1 MKTSINYRLIDK
13 VEDLR
18 LFSRAYREGLIMKP
32 NISKLAKALNVDRKT
47 VRKNLNGFVPS
58 KTKKRVK
65 YLDEFRDKLLE
76 LLNDEYREF
85 EYIKHLFNYMKREE
99 NITCS
104 YSCFRRYVVT
114 DDELS
119 KLFKSSKST
128 STFTKRFETEAGVQ
142 AQFDLKERVSI
153 IDKAGTETKVDIATL
168 TLGFSRLNVRKV
180 VPDTSY
186 ESVISFLAY
195 AFETIGGVTKEL
207 VIDNIKCLVDTPR
220 RNGNDAFLNV
230 KFEQFARDYNL
241 DILPCIPARPETKGK
256 TETQNKVP
264 SQLKNYNG
272 VYADI
277 HEVHEKL
284 KIINTEDNE
293 SISQGTNFPAVFL
306 FKHEKD
312 KLQKLPTQDI
322 RANYYLKTKKV
333 AVSNES
339 LVSYKSNK
347 YSVPKQYI
355 GKKVGRIIRNNK
367 LQIYYNSKLVT
378 VHQVTDKKIN
388 IKESHNLFYEKKFQL
403 DSKTSTSICTVILD
417 EMEAIKYDND

>member
-1 MKTSINYRLIDK
+1 MEISINYKLINTI
-13 VEDLR
+13 EDLR
-18 LFSRAYREGLIMKP
+18 LFSKAFREGLIMKP
-32 NISKLAKALNVDRKT
+32 NISKLAKTLNVDRKT
-47 VRKNLNGFVPS
+47 VRKTLNGFIPS
-58 KTKKRVK
+58 QTKKRTK
-65 YLDEFRDKLLE
+65 YLDPFRDTILE

-85 EYIKHLFNYMKREE
+85 EYIKHLYNYMKREE
-99 NITCS
+99 KITCS
-104 YSCFRRYVVT
+104 YSSFRRFIVT
-114 DDELS
+114 DDGLS

-128 STFTKRFETEAGVQ
+128 NTFTKRFETEAGVQ
-142 AQFDLKERVSI
+142 AQFDLKERVPI
-153 IDKAGTETKVDIATL
+153 IDKAGNKTKVDIATL
-168 TLGFSRLNVRKV
+168 TLGFSRLNIRKV

-195 AFETIGGVTKEL
+195 AFEEIGGVTREL
-207 VIDNIKCLVDTPR
+207 VIDNIKCLVDLPR
-220 RNGNDAFLNV
+220 RNGNDAVLNV

-241 DILPCIPARPETKGK
+241 NILPCMPARPETKGK

-284 KIINTEDNE
+284 DIINREDNE

-312 KLQKLPTQDI
+312 KLQKLPNEAI
-322 RANYYLKTKKV
+322 RVNYYLKTKKV
-333 AVSNES
+333 VVSNES
-339 LVSYKSNK
+339 LISYKSNK

-355 GKKVGRIIRNNK
+355 GMKVGRIIKNNK
-367 LQIYYNSKLVT
+367 LQIYYNSKLIT
-378 VHQVTDKKIN
+378 VHQISDKKIN
-388 IKESHNLFYEKKFQL
+388 IKENHNLFYEKKFRL
-403 DSKTSTSICTVILD
+403 DSATSTLILD